1 MPITRS
7 FTSTLITGDKY
18 NCPHCIV
25 L

>member
-1 MPITRS
+1 MPITGS